1 MQHNIRPY
9 TATVTTAPTQQ
20 HQVISRDTQPSR
32 SAASSS
38 SSSPAVVVEDVKE
51 DDDDDDD
58 EYSEYYHRKQREI
71 EELEARLKRHAE
83 VTHQTIIGH
92 RAATAAMK
100 AKQESATSA
109 SSHSHRHGHDDD
121 DDDEG
126 DIMTMRM

>member
-20 HQVISRDTQPSR
+20 HQAISHDTQPSR

-38 SSSPAVVVEDVKE
+38 SSSAVVVEDGTD

-58 EYSEYYHRKQREI
+58 EYSEYYQRKQREI
-71 EELEARLKRHAE
+71 EELEARLRRHAE
-83 VTHQTIIGH
+83 VAHQTIIGH

-109 SSHSHRHGHDDD
+109 SSHSNRHGH